1 MESKFYSTLPE
12 EAAAVRTEVFV
23 EEQGFINEMDDID
36 SYAEHIV
43 AFDGDK
49 PVGTCRFFKDDKTEN
64 DYIAGRIAVRKEYRG
79 RDIGTEL
86 LKAVERAVKEKGGTR
101 VVLHAQVRAK
111 EFYEKHNANPLRG
124 FYPLSLEATDAYEA
138 ARKTVQAVSPATR
151 RR

>member
-1 MESKFYSTLPE
+1 MEIKFYSTLPE

-64 DYIAGRIAVRKEYRG
+64 DYIAGRIPRAGYRNGTAESGGKGSKGKG
-79 RDIGTEL
+79 RNPGCSS
-86 LKAVERAVKEKGGTR
+86 RAGQSKGI
-101 VVLHAQVRAK
+101 L
-111 EFYEKHNANPLRG
+111 
-124 FYPLSLEATDAYEA
+124 
-138 ARKTVQAVSPATR
+138 
-151 RR
+151 

>member
-1 MESKFYSTLPE
+1 MEIKFYSTLPE

-23 EEQGFINEMDDID
+23 EEQGFKNEMDDID
-36 SYAEHIV
+36 SYAEHVV

-111 EFYEKHNANPLRG
+111 KFYEKQGYQPYGEIG
-124 FYPLSLEATDAYEA
+124 FEEGCPHIWMYKIPSEEKD
-138 ARKTVQAVSPATR
+138 
-151 RR
+151 

>member
-1 MESKFYSTLPE
+1 MEIKFYSTLPE

-79 RDIGTEL
+79 RDIGTAESGG
-86 LKAVERAVKEKGGTR
+86 KGSKGKGRNPGCSSRAGQSKGI
-101 VVLHAQVRAK
+101 L
-111 EFYEKHNANPLRG
+111 
-124 FYPLSLEATDAYEA
+124 
-138 ARKTVQAVSPATR
+138 
-151 RR
+151 

>member
-1 MESKFYSTLPE
+1 MEIKFYSTLPE

-111 EFYEKHNANPLRG
+111 EFYEKQGYQPYG
-124 FYPLSLEATDAYEA
+124 EI
-138 ARKTVQAVSPATR
+138 
-151 RR
+151 